1 MSTLSVR
8 LPNSLHNAARELA
21 KQEDVSINQFIAVAL
36 AEKVSAL
43 TTESYLEER
52 ARRGSLKHFQQ
63 VMDRVPHNEPEPQ
76 DRL

>member
-63 VMDRVPHNEPEPQ
+63 VMDRVPHIEPEPQ